1 MNNRPLTGG
10 SSVDRLKSKGRI
22 SFCPNGLYS
31 KLKKQYVRPEGI
43 EPSPFG
49 LGVRCSLV
57 SLTGYR

>member
-1 MNNRPLTGG
+1 
-10 SSVDRLKSKGRI
+10 
-22 SFCPNGLYS
+22 
-31 KLKKQYVRPEGI
+31 LKKQYVRPEGI